1 MSYDISVQDEGDRR
15 HIWIRGE
22 IDEDFDATQLREVFT
37 SNVVMHLEDVKSISS
52 CGIREWISFVSELPS
67 STHLDFEKCSIPITR
82 QFGMLSNFR
91 GPGHVRSFY
100 APYFCEECD
109 EETEHLLEVDP
120 NGIEKKAALKASSTE
135 QKACAG
141 CGGPL
146 EFDGV
151 ERVYFSFLRE
161 VVPKR

>member
-67 STHLDFEKCSIPITR
+67 STHLDFEK
-82 QFGMLSNFR
+82 
-91 GPGHVRSFY
+91 
-100 APYFCEECD
+100 
-109 EETEHLLEVDP
+109 
-120 NGIEKKAALKASSTE
+120 
-135 QKACAG
+135 
-141 CGGPL
+141 
-146 EFDGV
+146 
-151 ERVYFSFLRE
+151 
-161 VVPKR
+161 